1 MSLTAKQERRLWR
14 CLDAMSH
21 NAPYNPADI
30 GGVTRTAR
38 QNRDAALDLSWTV
51 MDAVEGRGASTVNRG
66 LRSVEDKLGLPPI
79 EADPD
84 RGDDQPSKGGG
95 S

>member
-1 MSLTAKQERRLWR
+1 
-14 CLDAMSH
+14 MSH

-30 GGVTRTAR
+30 GGVTRAAR
-38 QNRDAALDLSWTV
+38 QNREVALDLSWTV
-51 MDAVEGRGASTVNRG
+51 MDAVEGNGAPIVNQG

-79 EADPD
+79 EADPGQ
-84 RGDDQPSKGGG
+84 GDDQPSKGGG